1 MGNQHGVRGK
11 AGKRRVSGQGTHSA
25 RPERSVQRD
34 EEVSLSV
41 LVVLSEEGFEVLG
54 RLPGVVCCPTPH
66 TQTSKEISFL
76 PGAREKGQ
84 G

>member
-41 LVVLSEEGFEVLG
+41 LVVLSEEHFERLG
-54 RLPGVVCCPTPH
+54 RLPRVVVRDLGRH
-66 TQTSKEISFL
+66 VVRHVGLGDAVHEVGL
-76 PGAREKGQ
+76 R
-84 G
+84 